1 MKKFKSFFF
10 QNRQI
15 PASAFQMKLTIVKL
29 VIDRIDFPVMHF
41 FLQIREKLKN
51 IYIFFIIVEHLR
63 YFNNTKK
70 HTLIMQ

>member
-51 IYIFFIIVEHLR
+51 MYIFL
-63 YFNNTKK
+63 
-70 HTLIMQ
+70 